1 MVVYGPGTD
10 IPTPWLWS
18 ANKLNRSS
26 EMRDCI
32 IVTGGAGFIGSALSS
47 FICSDD
53 VPVIA
58 IDNMLEQV
66 HPTGQK
72 SEFLDERV
80 LLYRNDVCDRE
91 AWLALLSEFYPR
103 RVIHLAAET
112 GTAQSLTESTR
123 HANVNVVGTTVMLDA
138 FAAAEVRPDR
148 IVLASSRAVYG
159 EGLWQDVVTDEVFYP
174 APRSNEVLSKS
185 QWDPLSPAGNVARA
199 LPHKASAVF
208 PKPTSIYGATKL
220 AQEQILNAWCG
231 AFRVPLSILRLQNVY
246 GEGQSPFNSYTG
258 IINYFHRVARSGNSI
273 PVYEDG
279 LIGRDFVHIQ
289 DVVNALVS
297 VLSDDTSTDHLFD
310 VGTGELTTIWAAANM
325 IAEYHGAPKPE
336 VCGKFRDGDI
346 RSAVADVKK
355 LHDQTGSTMHVS
367 FEDGMRR
374 VGDWLMASGHI

>member
-1 MVVYGPGTD
+1 
-10 IPTPWLWS
+10 
-18 ANKLNRSS
+18 
-26 EMRDCI
+26 MRDCI
-32 IVTGGAGFIGSALSS
+32 VVTGGAGFIGSALSS
-47 FICSDD
+47 LICSED

-66 HPTGQK
+66 HPTGKK

-80 LLYRNDVCDRE
+80 ILYKNDVCDRE
-91 AWLALLSEFYPR
+91 AWLNLLREFYPR
-103 RVIHLAAET
+103 RVVHLAAET

-123 HANVNVVGTTVMLDA
+123 HASVNVVGTTVMLDA
-138 FAAAEVRPDR
+138 FAAAEVVPDR

-159 EGLWQDVVTDEVFYP
+159 EGRWRDVITNEVFYP

-185 QWDPLSPAGNVARA
+185 QWSPLSPAGNEAKA
-199 LPHKASAVF
+199 LPHEASVVF

-220 AQEQILNAWCG
+220 AQEQILSSWCG

-246 GEGQSPFNSYTG
+246 GEGQSPYNSYTG
-258 IINYFHRVARSGNSI
+258 IINYFHRVARSGASI

-289 DVVNALVS
+289 DVVQALVS
-297 VLSDDTSTDHLFD
+297 VLSDDTAGDHLFD
-310 VGTGELTTIWAAANM
+310 VGTGRLTTILDAASM
-325 IAEYHGAPKPE
+325 IAEYHNAPKPE
-336 VCGKFRDGDI
+336 VCGRFRDGDI

-355 LHDQTGSTMHVS
+355 LHEHTGSSSHVS
-367 FEDGMRR
+367 FEEGMKR